1 MSYAYDDVLIDAV
14 DLHIHTAPDVIP
26 RSVDALD
33 AARQAQQAG
42 MRAVLFKSHVT
53 DTAARAS
60 LASGVTGFAVYGGV
74 VLNYPVGGLNPHA
87 VTETANQGGRC
98 VWMPTTGARNFHR
111 YADMIPALKALVP
124 AGVDGITVLDRGRL
138 RDDVLRVLDVIAARG
153 LMLAGGHLA
162 ADEMAAVFTAARER
176 GITRLAVNHG
186 EAPFLGCTA
195 ADLVA
200 LADLGAFIEITRN
213 GGDDARA
220 ALIRDI
226 GVERCFLATDGG
238 STNAPEPCRILR
250 DLVRGLAAQGF
261 SAPELRHLIVDV
273 PSFLLGLSEEAMP
286 ASC

>member
-1 MSYAYDDVLIDAV
+1 MGHPYDSVLVGAI

-26 RSVDALD
+26 RSVDALE

-60 LASGVTGFAVYGGV
+60 LTSAVTGFPAYGGV
-74 VLNYPVGGLNPHA
+74 VLNYSIGGLNPHA

-111 YADMIPALKALVP
+111 YASMIPALKAIIP
-124 AGVDGITVLDRGRL
+124 HGIDGITVLVGGRL
-138 RDDVLRVLDVIAARG
+138 QDDVLRILDVVAARD

-176 GITRLAVNHG
+176 GIRRLAVNHG

-195 ADLVA
+195 TDLAA

-213 GGDDARA
+213 GTDQERA
-220 ALIRDI
+220 ALIRKI
-226 GVERCFLATDGG
+226 GVERCFLATDAG
-238 STNAPEPCRILR
+238 STNVPEPCQILR
-250 DLVRGLAAQGF
+250 TLADGLAAQGF
-261 SAPELRHLIVDV
+261 SATELRQLIADV
-273 PSFLLGLSEEAMP
+273 PSFLLGLSGEAVP
-286 ASC
+286 VNR